1 MFEKQS
7 KKLLSAKTKEPTSC
21 KKLLE
26 KIFKTLANEEKCITF
41 APAFKHRSY
50 HLLIKINKKTKEKFV
65 GIDKTIYL
73 SNPDFLKT
81 KCLKNKF
88 KNNFKKTC

>member
-1 MFEKQS
+1 MFENNQ

-21 KKLLE
+21 KKLS
-26 KIFKTLANEEKCITF
+26 KKYSKTLANAEKCITF
-41 APAFKHRSY
+41 APAFKQRSY

-81 KCLKNKF
+81 KGLENKF
-88 KNNFKKTC
+88 KNILKITC